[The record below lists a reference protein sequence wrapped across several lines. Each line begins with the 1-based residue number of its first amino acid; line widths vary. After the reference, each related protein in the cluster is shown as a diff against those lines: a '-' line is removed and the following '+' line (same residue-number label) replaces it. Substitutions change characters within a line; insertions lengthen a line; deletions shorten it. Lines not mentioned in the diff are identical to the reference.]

1 MEVVLGPGD
10 QARAAG
16 AEGAASVASL
26 RGRRRS
32 PQQHTRTRP
41 FGGTG
46 GDSAII
52 MQELRHRVQNLERQL
67 ADRERDGRSTDPSF
81 TPSPGSEEEDS
92 HRSRQRRTS
101 ASRTEAESTREESP
115 IIRRRNDRIIYS
127 RGRPTRRTAR
137 GNEDREGRSERTRQP
152 VIMGVT
158 PFHRSILEV
167 RLPKHFD
174 KPTDMRYDGTQ
185 DPLEHLTAFEA
196 RMNLEGVGDE
206 VRCRAFPVTLAGPAI
221 RWFNGL
227 PQGSIYNFS
236 DISRAFLA
244 QFTTQIAKAKHPI
257 NLLGV
262 TQRQGEPTRSLCL
275 TNGLLNENFR
285 KHLTTKPVWTM
296 HEIQTVAKEYINDEE
311 VSRVVAANKRQF
323 GYGQARQSGGDG
335 ERAKEKAR
343 EETSNK
349 APRPFPRVGKF
360 TNYTPLTLPIVEVY
374 QQIAEKGILPKPRP
388 LKDRTGGNK
397 NLYCDY
403 HKGYGHQT
411 QDCFDLKDALEQ
423 AIREGKL
430 AAFSHLIREPR
441 RRYRDQDEE
450 GKTRSAKRRQEPEDR
465 DHGLTV
471 INVVTAKNAAP
482 KSRSAHKKDAKVL
495 AISSPPVQSTK
506 RPPSI
511 SFGPEDQWFSD
522 APENPPMVITAR
534 VGTGLVK
541 RILVDTGADSN
552 IMFRNVFDALGLK
565 DADLTTHQHGVIG
578 LGDHFIKP
586 DGVISLPISVGQMQ
600 GRRSAMAEFVIL
612 RDSTAYNI
620 ILGRKTIND
629 SEAIINT
636 KLLVMKFVTD
646 DGSVG
651 TIRGDLETAVA
662 CDNASLSL
670 RKKSKEAF
678 GVFLADLDARVEEKP
693 RPEPEGDL
701 EKFTI
706 GDEGEKFTFV
716 NKNLPH
722 ELKEPLIEM
731 IRANRDLFAWTP
743 ADMPGIDPKVISHH
757 LAVKPEARPVAQRRR
772 KMSAERAEEVAKQ
785 TAGLLEA
792 GFIREVD
799 YSTWLSNVVLVKKHN
814 GRWRMCVDYSDLN
827 KACPQRLLPP
837 PQHRCTRRRRGGI
850 PVPEFHGRL
859 LRIFHDLIGKTVE
872 VYVDDILAK
881 TTRPDDLLND
891 LANVF
896 ASLRQH
902 GMRLNPLKCAFAM
915 EAGKFLGFMITQRG
929 VEANPEKCQA
939 ILQMKSPGC
948 IKDVQRLAGRLTSLS
963 RFLGASATKA
973 LPFFNLMKKGM
984 AFEWTPACEEA
995 FQHFK
1000 EILAAPPVLGKPRD
1014 GEPLYLYLAI
1024 TSEALAAVLVR
1035 EDGKAQQP
1043 VYFISRALQGA
1054 ELRYSKLEKLALA
1067 LLTSS
1072 RRLKQYFQSH
1082 QVVVRTDQGIRQVLQ
1097 KPDLAGRM
1105 MTWSIELSQYD
1116 IRYEPRQAI
1125 KAQAMADF
1133 LVEVTGDPSE
1143 DIGTRW
1149 KLHVDGASNQTFG
1162 GAGIILESPIGV
1174 VYEQSIRFEFPIS
1187 NNQAEYEALIGGL
1200 TLAAEVGARRLE
1212 ICSDSQVVTS
1222 QVNGSYQAKD
1232 PLLLKYLEKVK
1243 SLSQKFEEVTVH
1255 HVPRERNTRADLLS
1269 KLASTKPGE
1278 GNRSLIQGMT
1288 REPAIALH
1296 MTTLSSSWLDPITN
1310 FLEHGQVPGDEKDA
1324 AKLRREAA
1332 KYAVIQGQLFRKGLS
1347 QPLLKCLRPDQ
1358 TDYVL
1363 KEVHEGCCGHHIG
1376 GKALARKL
1384 IQAGYYWPSMMTD
1397 SKEFVKKCVKCQQNA
1412 NFAKAPASELSLL
1425 TASRPFAQWGVDLLG
1440 PFPVGPGQVKYLI
1453 VAIDYY
1459 TKWIEAEPLAS
1470 ISSANCRKFMWRQV
1484 ITRFGI
1490 PEVVI
1495 SDNGTQFTD
1504 KKFTEFLSGLGVRQ
1518 RFSSVEHPQT
1528 NGQVESA
1535 NKVILSGL
1543 KKRLDNKKGAWAD
1556 ELAAV
1561 LWSYRTTE
1569 QSSTKETPFRLTYGV
1584 DAVIP
1589 VEIGEPSPRL
1599 LLKGVEETV
1608 EKDLIDE
1615 AREMAH
1621 LTETALKQRVAL
1633 RYNTKVLK
1641 REFEPN
1647 DLVLRRNDIGLPTP
1661 GEGKLAANWEG
1672 PYRIKKVMGKG
1683 AFKLERLDGKEV
1695 PRTWNADN
1703 LRRFYS

>member
-127 RGRPTRRTAR
+127 RGGPTRRAAR
-137 GNEDREGRSERTRQP
+137 GHEDGEGRSERTRQP

-167 RLPKHFD
+167 RLPKHFV

-244 QFTTQIAKAKHPI
+244 QFTTRIAKAKHPI

-262 TQRQGEPTRSLCL
+262 TQRQGEPTRRYLDRFNDECLEIDGLTDSVASLCL

-311 VSRVVAANKRQF
+311 VSRVVAANKRQS

-343 EETSNK
+343 DEASNK

-495 AISSPPVQSTK
+495 AISSPPVQSSK
-506 RPPSI
+506 KPPSI

-534 VGTGLVK
+534 VGTDLVK

-586 DGVISLPISVGQMQ
+586 DGVISLPISVGQIQ

-629 SEAIINT
+629 FEAIINT

-646 DGSVG
+646 DGSIG

-670 RKKSKEAF
+670 RKMSKEAS
-678 GVFLADLDARVEEKP
+678 GVFLADLDARVEDKP

-701 EKFTI
+701 EKFRI
-706 GDEGEKFTFV
+706 GDEEKKFTFV

-757 LAVKPEARPVAQRRR
+757 LAVKAEARPVAQRRR

-799 YSTWLSNVVLVKKHN
+799 YSTWLSNVIPMHRPDEDKTAFITPRGTFCYKVMPFGLKN
-814 GRWRMCVDYSDLN
+814 AGATY
-827 KACPQRLLPP
+827 QRLMN
-837 PQHRCTRRRRGGI
+837 
-850 PVPEFHGRL
+850 
-859 LRIFHDLIGKTVE
+859 RIFHDLIGKTVE

-891 LANVF
+891 LASVF

-948 IKDVQRLAGRLTSLS
+948 IKDV
-963 RFLGASATKA
+963 
-973 LPFFNLMKKGM
+973 
-984 AFEWTPACEEA
+984 
-995 FQHFK
+995 
-1000 EILAAPPVLGKPRD
+1000 
-1014 GEPLYLYLAI
+1014 
-1024 TSEALAAVLVR
+1024 
-1035 EDGKAQQP
+1035 
-1043 VYFISRALQGA
+1043 
-1054 ELRYSKLEKLALA
+1054 
-1067 LLTSS
+1067 
-1072 RRLKQYFQSH
+1072 
-1082 QVVVRTDQGIRQVLQ
+1082 
-1097 KPDLAGRM
+1097 
-1105 MTWSIELSQYD
+1105 
-1116 IRYEPRQAI
+1116 
-1125 KAQAMADF
+1125 
-1133 LVEVTGDPSE
+1133 
-1143 DIGTRW
+1143 
-1149 KLHVDGASNQTFG
+1149 
-1162 GAGIILESPIGV
+1162 
-1174 VYEQSIRFEFPIS
+1174 
-1187 NNQAEYEALIGGL
+1187 
-1200 TLAAEVGARRLE
+1200 
-1212 ICSDSQVVTS
+1212 
-1222 QVNGSYQAKD
+1222 
-1232 PLLLKYLEKVK
+1232 
-1243 SLSQKFEEVTVH
+1243 
-1255 HVPRERNTRADLLS
+1255 
-1269 KLASTKPGE
+1269 
-1278 GNRSLIQGMT
+1278 
-1288 REPAIALH
+1288 
-1296 MTTLSSSWLDPITN
+1296 
-1310 FLEHGQVPGDEKDA
+1310 
-1324 AKLRREAA
+1324 
-1332 KYAVIQGQLFRKGLS
+1332 
-1347 QPLLKCLRPDQ
+1347 
-1358 TDYVL
+1358 
-1363 KEVHEGCCGHHIG
+1363 
-1376 GKALARKL
+1376 
-1384 IQAGYYWPSMMTD
+1384 
-1397 SKEFVKKCVKCQQNA
+1397 
-1412 NFAKAPASELSLL
+1412 
-1425 TASRPFAQWGVDLLG
+1425 
-1440 PFPVGPGQVKYLI
+1440 
-1453 VAIDYY
+1453 
-1459 TKWIEAEPLAS
+1459 
-1470 ISSANCRKFMWRQV
+1470 
-1484 ITRFGI
+1484 
-1490 PEVVI
+1490 
-1495 SDNGTQFTD
+1495 
-1504 KKFTEFLSGLGVRQ
+1504 
-1518 RFSSVEHPQT
+1518 
-1528 NGQVESA
+1528 
-1535 NKVILSGL
+1535 
-1543 KKRLDNKKGAWAD
+1543 
-1556 ELAAV
+1556 
-1561 LWSYRTTE
+1561 
-1569 QSSTKETPFRLTYGV
+1569 
-1584 DAVIP
+1584 
-1589 VEIGEPSPRL
+1589 
-1599 LLKGVEETV
+1599 
-1608 EKDLIDE
+1608 
-1615 AREMAH
+1615 
-1621 LTETALKQRVAL
+1621 
-1633 RYNTKVLK
+1633 
-1641 REFEPN
+1641 
-1647 DLVLRRNDIGLPTP
+1647 
-1661 GEGKLAANWEG
+1661 
-1672 PYRIKKVMGKG
+1672 
-1683 AFKLERLDGKEV
+1683 
-1695 PRTWNADN
+1695 
-1703 LRRFYS
+1703 